1 MICSVAVS
9 LKRRCS
15 RKWNRKTSASSHTRW
30 YSSYPTSSRFLSVCA
45 VANHRAS
52 RLRVFPSP
60 GFALPKGV
68 ALSVVAAAF
77 SSGKL
82 ILPGYLGLCKWRS
95 CTAASAFVCPTQ
107 SHRLKRKSHHPVD
120 DGSILRMAC
129 HGLPNPCS
137 ANTRFAC
144 AATPS
149 WEQRHRLAKPEHY
162 EHSNRRAKD

>member
-1 MICSVAVS
+1 MYNTGPILRPSLLKTFKPSSRLIPMRTSPRAAVRHAAATTGARNSAEVEAVSKVLLEMICSVAVS

-15 RKWNRKTSASSHTRW
+15 RKRNRKTSASSHTRW
-30 YSSYPTSSRFLSVCA
+30 YSSCLTSSRFLSVCA

-82 ILPGYLGLCKWRS
+82 ILP
-95 CTAASAFVCPTQ
+95 
-107 SHRLKRKSHHPVD
+107 
-120 DGSILRMAC
+120 
-129 HGLPNPCS
+129 
-137 ANTRFAC
+137 
-144 AATPS
+144 
-149 WEQRHRLAKPEHY
+149 
-162 EHSNRRAKD
+162 